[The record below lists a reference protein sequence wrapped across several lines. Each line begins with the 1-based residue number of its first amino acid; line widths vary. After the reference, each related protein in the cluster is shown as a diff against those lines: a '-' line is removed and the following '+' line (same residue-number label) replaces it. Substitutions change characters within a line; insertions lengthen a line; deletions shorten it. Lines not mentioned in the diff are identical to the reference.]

1 MMTKVFAALGMLAA
15 AAGAISGAFIWILL
29 TEPTTMAAALE
40 AGDVRLLI
48 AALTGA
54 AN

>member
-1 MMTKVFAALGMLAA
+1 LQRSGWWEQPPARS
-15 AAGAISGAFIWILL
+15 SGAFIWILL

-40 AGDVRLLI
+40 TGDVRLLI

-54 AN
+54 AH